1 MKNLVLRTIS
11 GIVYVALITA
21 TLLLYPYTDI
31 PFVLFFAFVALV
43 GIHEMENMLE
53 VDDKRIIAIDFVGGL
68 CVLGSFYLYCNND
81 FNSFLWLLPTMC
93 YLLVRFICQLYY
105 PIQKS
110 LKSLQQSLLSVFY
123 VSVPVGLMFLVM
135 EITNPR
141 ILLAMF
147 AMVWL
152 YDTGAYVFGSLFG
165 RHKLFER
172 LSPKKSWEGV
182 LGGCFADLLV
192 GYLCY
197 ALLNEFFRG
206 PDLWSW
212 LLLSLVVA
220 VSATF
225 GDLVESMFKRAVGVK
240 DSGHLIPG
248 HGGMLDRVDSMLF
261 VVPATLLYFIVRSMI

>member
-1 MKNLVLRTIS
+1 M
-11 GIVYVALITA
+11 YVALITA
-21 TLLLYPYTDI
+21 TLLLYPYTNI
-31 PFVLFFAFVALV
+31 PFVLLFAFVALI

-53 VDDKRIIAIDFVGGL
+53 VDDKRILAIDFVGGL
-68 CVLGSFYLYCNND
+68 CVLGSFYLYCDND

-93 YLLVRFICQLYY
+93 YLLVRFIGQLYY

-110 LKSLQQSLLSVFY
+110 VKSLQQSLLSVFY

-141 ILLAMF
+141 MLLAVF
-147 AMVWL
+147 VMVWL
-152 YDTGAYVFGSLFG
+152 YDTGAYVFGSLLG

-172 LSPKKSWEGV
+172 LSPKKSWEGF
-182 LGGCFADLLV
+182 LGGCVADLLV
-192 GYLCY
+192 GYWCY
-197 ALLNEFFRG
+197 ELLNEFFRG
-206 PDLWSW
+206 PELWSW
-212 LLLSLVVA
+212 LLLGLVVA

>member
-1 MKNLVLRTIS
+1 M
-11 GIVYVALITA
+11 YVALITA
-21 TLLLYPYTDI
+21 TLLLYPYTNI
-31 PFVLFFAFVALV
+31 PFGLLFAFVALI

-53 VDDKRIIAIDFVGGL
+53 VDDKRILAIDFVGGL
-68 CVLGSFYLYCNND
+68 CVLGSFYLYCDND

-93 YLLVRFICQLYY
+93 YLLVRFIGQLYY

-110 LKSLQQSLLSVFY
+110 VKSLQQSLLSVFY

-141 ILLAMF
+141 MLLAVF
-147 AMVWL
+147 VMVWL
-152 YDTGAYVFGSLFG
+152 YDTGAYVFGSLLG

-172 LSPKKSWEGV
+172 LSPKKSWEGF
-182 LGGCFADLLV
+182 LGGCVADLLV

-197 ALLNEFFRG
+197 ELLNEFFRG
-206 PDLWSW
+206 PELWSW